1 MTSALFANM
10 IVAGVALMSAC
21 VSAEE
26 VGRGLQLL
34 ISSTTA
40 PPSTSAHFLN
50 VQDFPHYPTPAPL
63 LITSTV
69 FGITMQ
75 PGIYHGHDTT
85 SSGPNFRGYGIA
97 AAAGVGVAGAATAAA
112 FGIHHLVEHVEQ
124 QQSRIAQA
132 GTLGAPILATKRAAA
147 AATVY
152 ARQGEEAAEDTTSSS
167 SGNPVLFT
175 IVALSAGAG
184 VLGLCVGAFLFYSRK
199 RKRGYGR
206 YDGDV
211 YSGGGG
217 YLGGEDYYDDED
229 QPFFGGGGFTPTQ
242 AMYPPTQHMYP
253 PQGMYPQ
260 QGMQSQG
267 MYAMPPRY

>member
-1 MTSALFANM
+1 
-10 IVAGVALMSAC
+10 MSAC

-26 VGRGLQLL
+26 VGRGLQPL
-34 ISSTTA
+34 ISSTIA
-40 PPSTSAHFLN
+40 PPSTSAHFLS
-50 VQDFPHYPTPAPL
+50 VQDFPHFPTPAPL

-69 FGITMQ
+69 YGITMQ

-132 GTLGAPILATKRAAA
+132 GTLSAPIIATKRAAA
-147 AATVY
+147 FKTAEAATVY
-152 ARQGEEAAEDTTSSS
+152 ARQREEEAAEDTTSSS
-167 SGNPVLFT
+167 SGNSVLFT
-175 IVALSAGAG
+175 IIALSTGAG
-184 VLGLCVGAFLFYSRK
+184 VLGICVGAFLFYSRK
-199 RKRGYGR
+199 RKRGYGS
-206 YDGDV
+206 YDGDM

-229 QPFFGGGGFTPTQ
+229 QPFFGGGGFMPTQ
-242 AMYPPTQHMYP
+242 AMYPPTQQMYP

-260 QGMQSQG
+260 QGMPPQG
-267 MYAMPPRY
+267 MYAMSSRY